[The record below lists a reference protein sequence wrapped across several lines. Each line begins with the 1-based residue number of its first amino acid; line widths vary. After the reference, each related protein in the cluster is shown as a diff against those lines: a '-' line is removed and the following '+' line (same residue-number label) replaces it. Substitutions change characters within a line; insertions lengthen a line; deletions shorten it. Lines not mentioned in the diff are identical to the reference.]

1 MFIYHNPGLDLDT
14 RDSIIQI
21 VLYRHDL
28 CILKSL
34 YKQETQVE
42 ERCVSRSFVAFPCRN
57 STRQYDRWFNDANAG
72 LICHKYT
79 AEGRISTLF

>member
-1 MFIYHNPGLDLDT
+1 MFIYHNAGLDLDT

-28 CILKSL
+28 CILKLL

-42 ERCVSRSFVAFPCRN
+42 ERCVLRSFVAFPCR
-57 STRQYDRWFNDANAG
+57 QYDKWDNDGYAI
-72 LICHKYT
+72 LICHKYA